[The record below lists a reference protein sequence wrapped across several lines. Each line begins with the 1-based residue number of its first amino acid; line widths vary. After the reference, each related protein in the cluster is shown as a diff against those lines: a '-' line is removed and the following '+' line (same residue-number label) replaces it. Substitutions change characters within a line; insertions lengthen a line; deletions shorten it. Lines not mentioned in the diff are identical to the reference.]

1 MSYLRISRLLL
12 ICLFVSKF
20 LCEAS
25 ELPATH
31 EPMGLP
37 NAPLGA
43 VWVQD
48 LEQSVKQYHLK
59 MAKIE
64 LDATST
70 VGIGVQTNIALF
82 GLSIRMKSGDVVP
95 ILDQT
100 SRIFVSGGNMLVNP
114 RNGDTEDIS
123 SKRKRYRDDLTA
135 QEEKLKKSKQEII
148 RFTGKVLEDTGNP
161 EQSSQDFLER
171 LKFVQKNEHAVTQAK
186 TSIETLEAEAET

>member
-1 MSYLRISRLLL
+1 
-12 ICLFVSKF
+12 
-20 LCEAS
+20 
-25 ELPATH
+25 
-31 EPMGLP
+31 
-37 NAPLGA
+37 
-43 VWVQD
+43 
-48 LEQSVKQYHLK
+48 

-171 LKFVQKNEHAVTQAK
+171 LKFVQKNEHAMTQAK
-186 TSIETLEAEAET
+186 TSIETLEAEAETYAPSIFAKNPSRYKKDFINAIYDPEQTITRIVDYLRLSRL